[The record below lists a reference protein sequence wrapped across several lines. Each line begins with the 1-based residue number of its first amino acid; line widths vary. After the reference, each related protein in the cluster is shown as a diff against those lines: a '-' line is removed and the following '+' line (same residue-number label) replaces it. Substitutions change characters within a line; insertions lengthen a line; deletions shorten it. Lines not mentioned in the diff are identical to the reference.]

1 MRLAGTQTIFSMVQF
16 RSQLEFP
23 IKHHHLI
30 RASHQK
36 TMSKPEAKKSRGC
49 FANSVIAV
57 VLLLLLLIV
66 GYFVQQQIRPN
77 VDDGKTKPVVVGNL
91 STTSVD
97 ETAHLP
103 VGAVTAL
110 VSEKDVED
118 AEHPFDPLL
127 KVAAACIQRVDEN
140 IIDYKATL
148 VSQVF
153 ADGKLQPEKY
163 LECRVRHKRTENDKN
178 VPFSVYTLFLKPKEN
193 VGQEA
198 IWVDGWNDG
207 NLVAHATGLLN
218 IKRAYLDP
226 DGSIAMQGNRY
237 AIREIGIRNLI
248 VKMCETGEKDRAHGE
263 CRVTIKRKVDVNGCQ
278 CTMFQAVHP
287 YKRDHFDFHIAR
299 IYIDDVRNIPIAYEG
314 YLWPEKEGE
323 AAPLIE
329 KYYYTDIELNI
340 GLTDEDFDPGNQNY
354 NYPSW

>member
-1 MRLAGTQTIFSMVQF
+1 
-16 RSQLEFP
+16 
-23 IKHHHLI
+23 
-30 RASHQK
+30 
-36 TMSKPEAKKSRGC
+36 MSTSESNQSRGC
-49 FANSVIAV
+49 FAKLAIAFA
-57 VLLLLLLIV
+57 LLLAPLIV
-66 GYFVQQQIRPN
+66 GYIVQQRLRPE
-77 VDDGKTKPVVVGNL
+77 VDLKKTKPVLVGNVG
-91 STTSVD
+91 TEAND

-103 VGAVTAL
+103 EGAVTAL
-110 VSEKDVED
+110 VSKKDIVE

-127 KVAAACIQRVDEN
+127 KVAEACIEKVDAN
-140 IIDYKATL
+140 IVDYKATL

-163 LECRVRHKRTENDKN
+163 LECKIRHKRSEDGNEI
-178 VPFSVYTLFLKPKEN
+178 PFSVYTLFLKPKEN

-198 IWVDGWNDG
+198 IWVEGWNKG

-218 IKRAYLDP
+218 VKRAYLDP

-237 AIREIGIRNLI
+237 SIREIGIRNLI
-248 VKMCETGEKDRAHGE
+248 VKMCETGEKDRQHGE
-263 CRVTIKRKVDVNGCQ
+263 CRVTIKRNVDVNGCQ

-287 YKRDHFDFHIAR
+287 KKREHFDFHIAR
-299 IYIDDVRNIPIAYEG
+299 IYIDDARNIPIAYEG

-340 GLTDEDFDPGNQNY
+340 GLTDEDFDPGNKAY